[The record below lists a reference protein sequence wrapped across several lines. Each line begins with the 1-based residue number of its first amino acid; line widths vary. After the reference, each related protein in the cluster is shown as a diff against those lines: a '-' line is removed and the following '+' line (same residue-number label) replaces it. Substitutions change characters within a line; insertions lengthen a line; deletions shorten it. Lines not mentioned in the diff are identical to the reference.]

1 MKLSVFEIIKLGRKY
16 MHLWPERAEL
26 GQYFADYQAVKM
38 SRLVCQVMPGLAL
51 FCFTIQLYLGSMTV
65 LPQALLYSLCI
76 LSFPL
81 QALMFMGV
89 KADKFLPP
97 ALASW
102 YKESVAKVN
111 QSGGEVKLSTQRPR
125 YLDLASLLN
134 LTFQD
139 KHNSH

>member
-1 MKLSVFEIIKLGRKY
+1 

-26 GQYFADYQAVKM
+26 EQYFADYQAVKM

>member
-1 MKLSVFEIIKLGRKY
+1 MKLSVFEIIRLGRKY
-16 MHLWPERAEL
+16 MHLWPERTEL
-26 GQYFADYQAVKM
+26 EQYFADYQAVKM
-38 SRLVCQVMPGLAL
+38 SRLVCQIMPGLAL
-51 FCFTIQLYLGSMTV
+51 FCFIVQLYLGSMAV
-65 LPQALLYSLCI
+65 LPQALLYSLFI

-111 QSGGEVKLSTQRPR
+111 QSGGGVKLSTQRPR

-139 KHNSH
+139 KPNTP

>member
-16 MHLWPERAEL
+16 MHLWPVRAEL
-26 GQYFADYQAVKM
+26 DQYFVDYQAVKM
-38 SRLVCQVMPGLAL
+38 SRLVCQVMPGLAA
-51 FCFTIQLYLGSMTV
+51 FCFVIQLYLGSMTV

-134 LTFQD
+134 LTFQNN
-139 KHNSH
+139 HN